1 MLLTQPYFD
10 KLGRQVVDQ
19 LRADLQSK
27 NLTGFGPSVATGQ
40 LLDSIR
46 YEATAEALR
55 VYALDYIY
63 YLEKGRKPGKRPPFD
78 PDSTKY
84 GVKVRGEN
92 KGKPRGDYPNISE
105 WIESANRDGA
115 RARFSWNRATQA
127 GKASIVAMIA
137 GKIAKNGTTIFQK
150 GGSDIVSGVVSDDL
164 IRQIVTDIGGM
175 FATQIT
181 KLQTLV

>member
-19 LRADLQSK
+19 LRSDLQSK
-27 NLTGFGPSVATGQ
+27 NLTGFGASVATGQ

-63 YLEKGRKPGKRPPFD
+63 YLEKGRKPGKRPPSQVLI
-78 PDSTKY
+78 PW
-84 GVKVRGEN
+84 VIARGMADNE
-92 KGKPRGDYPNISE
+92 KQAKSIAYLI
-105 WIESANRDGA
+105 A
-115 RARFSWNRATQA
+115 R
-127 GKASIVAMIA
+127 
-137 GKIAKNGTTIFQK
+137 KIGEKGTTIFQK

-181 KLQTLV
+181 KMQTLV